1 MSLNSEA
8 ASHVDHPRT
17 YMSKNQALGR
27 RKDINNGQ
35 NVPTGACHKPRL
47 LPTCASPSSM
57 VASPLE
63 RWSVDVRNL
72 DLYRMSYA
80 RDQRDRLER

>member
-1 MSLNSEA
+1 
-8 ASHVDHPRT
+8 
-17 YMSKNQALGR
+17 
-27 RKDINNGQ
+27 
-35 NVPTGACHKPRL
+35 
-47 LPTCASPSSM
+47 M

-63 RWSVDVRNL
+63 RRSVDVRNM